1 MQTYTING
9 ELFAV
14 MIKSASANLRNNA
27 QTVNDLNVFPIPD
40 GDTGDNMLKTI
51 EGGVLAL
58 QGNELT
64 VSEIANKLADG
75 MLLSARGNSGV
86 ILSQFFEG
94 LRNEL
99 NEKIEIEPQELCNAF
114 SSGVKKAYSSVAKP
128 TEGTILTVMREATEN
143 SLPQIIDNVSFERFF
158 DIFID
163 EMYTSLDNTPELLPI
178 LKESGVVD
186 SGGAGF
192 AYIIEGMNRA
202 VQGDPIVGVDI
213 NITSNE
219 AVSNE
224 TTFGP
229 DSEMT
234 FGYCTELILQLLDKK
249 TDVKAF
255 DVNVLIK
262 HLESIGG
269 DSIVAIKKDS
279 KVKLHVHTF
288 TPEKVLEYCH
298 GFGEFVTLKIE
309 NMSLQHNETTVEN
322 RFVRQTPKAKQ
333 KKPFGTV
340 TVADGDGII
349 ETFKQFGC
357 DYVINGKQTMNP
369 STEDFID
376 AFNEVNADI
385 IFVLPNNNNI
395 LLAAKQAAALY
406 NDSKIYIVPT
416 ATIAEGYAALTVL
429 DYSSGD
435 PDEIVEG
442 MQCVIDCVETGLV
455 TYSVRDCSIH
465 DVHIEKNDWLGISG
479 KEILA
484 DEKTKTDA
492 AIRLIDRMD
501 KTDKEVIIAICGQD
515 TTADEI
521 KTVREYINKTYPR
534 MELYEV
540 DGGQDIYSFIFA
552 LE

>member
-1 MQTYTING
+1 MQTYTITG
-9 ELFAV
+9 DVFAG
-14 MIKSASANLRNNA
+14 MIKSASANLRNNV

-40 GDTGDNMLKTI
+40 GDTGDNMLKTVQ
-51 EGGVLAL
+51 GGINSLNGA
-58 QGNELT
+58 EIT
-64 VSEIANKLADG
+64 VSDVANKLADG

-94 LRNEL
+94 LREGLDQKNEIDAKTMC
-99 NEKIEIEPQELCNAF
+99 EAF
-114 SSGVKKAYSSVAKP
+114 SFGVKQAYSSVSHP
-128 TEGTILTVMREATEN
+128 TEGTILTVMREATEKTSQLTADN
-143 SLPQIIDNVSFERFF
+143 ISLEKFF

-163 EMYTSLDNTPELLPI
+163 EMYISLDNTPELLPI

-192 AYIIEGMNRA
+192 AYLIEGMSCA
-202 VQGDPIVGVDI
+202 LKGVPITAEETQGYGEMFNPDDI
-213 NITSNE
+213 SLNSK
-219 AVSNE
+219 
-224 TTFGP
+224 
-229 DSEMT
+229 SEMT
-234 FGYCTELILQLLDKK
+234 FGYCTELVLQLLDKK
-249 TDVKAF
+249 TDVSAF
-255 DVNVLIK
+255 NVDSMISY
-262 HLESIGG
+262 LESIGG

-298 GFGEFVTLKIE
+298 NFGEFITLKIE
-309 NMSLQHNETTVEN
+309 NMSVQHNGAKVEN
-322 RFVRQTPKAKQ
+322 RFVRQSPKDKER
-333 KKPFGTV
+333 KRFGTV
-340 TVADGDGII
+340 TVADGDGLI

-357 DYVINGKQTMNP
+357 DCVINGKQTMNP
-369 STEDFID
+369 STEDFIK
-376 AFNEVNADI
+376 AFNEINADI

-406 NDSKIYIVPT
+406 NESQIYIVPT

-429 DYSSGD
+429 DYSSGN
-435 PDEIVEG
+435 PEEIVEG

-552 LE
+552 IE